1 MPVALML
8 VSLVLYLYNGDG
20 KSGCP
25 HRYFAAFSSL
35 GAHGVPMLNQGAPA
49 GIWLPKDL

>member
-20 KSGCP
+20 ESGCP
-25 HRYFAAFSSL
+25 HRYLAAFSSL
-35 GAHGVPMLNQGAPA
+35 GAHGVPMLNLVGQA
-49 GIWLPKDL
+49 GMWFPKDL

>member
-8 VSLVLYLYNGDG
+8 VSLVFHLYNGDG

-25 HRYFAAFSSL
+25 HRYSAAVSRL
-35 GAHGVPMLNQGAPA
+35 GAHGVPPVKQCGSA
-49 GIWLPKDL
+49 GMWFPKKL

>member
-8 VSLVLYLYNGDG
+8 VSLEFYLHNGDG

-25 HRYFAAFSSL
+25 HRYSAAVNRV
-35 GAHGVPMLNQGAPA
+35 GAHGVPPVKQGGSAA
-49 GIWLPKDL
+49 TWFPKNL

>member
-1 MPVALML
+1 MPVALM
-8 VSLVLYLYNGDG
+8 LYLYNGDG

-35 GAHGVPMLNQGAPA
+35 GAHGVPMLNQVGQA
-49 GIWLPKDL
+49 GMWFPKDL